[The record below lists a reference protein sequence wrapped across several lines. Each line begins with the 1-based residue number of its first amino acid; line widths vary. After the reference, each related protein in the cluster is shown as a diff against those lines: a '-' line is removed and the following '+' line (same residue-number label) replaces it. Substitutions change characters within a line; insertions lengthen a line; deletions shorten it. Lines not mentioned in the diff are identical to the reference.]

1 VFSALGLYPTL
12 PGVGG
17 FVVGSPVFPA
27 ATVHL
32 AGGKVLQVNAAAAS
46 DDAPFVQGR
55 SVNQVSAES
64 LWIAWSS
71 IAGGG
76 ELDFDLGTSPGTWG
90 AAPGN
95 APPSFSQ

>member
-1 VFSALGLYPTL
+1 
-12 PGVGG
+12 
-17 FVVGSPVFPA
+17 
-27 ATVHL
+27 
-32 AGGKVLQVNAAAAS
+32 
-46 DDAPFVQGR
+46 
-55 SVNQVSAES
+55 VSAES